1 MLPASEIPV
10 RRCWDTRCVNFFFF
24 LIKLWVNVCFGD
36 CCLVIESHVLVVL
49 LVWLEKWPTNGRLCT
64 SLSRSP
70 DSRCSNGK
78 IRNETWLLFKVCT
91 CPLFSHCLLSSLA
104 KMYPSAWRMCERAI
118 WRQESFSALHY
129 WFICNLKYMVHLSC
143 SRTDQQSLWI
153 LFFFFFFL
161 RLWLLEWMLEL
172 NIDHWLVFIGP
183 RRKML
188 VRATPWVY
196 ITVLLSLLKLLL
208 HAILWVGWRA
218 LVGFLCSLAFTRWF
232 VLYGCCNRFWVGFVG
247 VCEALCD
254 SDFLHL
260 AVSSLCLVH
269 VGRQAFGL
277 SALCCLWDG
286 GASCLCSRVVLW
298 DRMLDIQ
305 TSRWWNWAYERFL
318 LNGSFPEQSWVSSC
332 ILM

>member
-1 MLPASEIPV
+1 MLTNRSAEF
-10 RRCWDTRCVNFFFF
+10 VN
-24 LIKLWVNVCFGD
+24 
-36 CCLVIESHVLVVL
+36 
-49 LVWLEKWPTNGRLCT
+49 P
-64 SLSRSP
+64 
-70 DSRCSNGK
+70 
-78 IRNETWLLFKVCT
+78 
-91 CPLFSHCLLSSLA
+91 
-104 KMYPSAWRMCERAI
+104 
-118 WRQESFSALHY
+118 
-129 WFICNLKYMVHLSC
+129 
-143 SRTDQQSLWI
+143 
-153 LFFFFFFL
+153 FFL

-305 TSRWWNWAYERFL
+305 TSRWWNWAYKHFL